1 MIYTKNGDGGY
12 TKNAKNYSYQKDNV
26 LFELLGTIDELS
38 ANLGLVKA
46 ASSSIIGEIADAYQH
61 ELIKLSGYIAGG
73 SEFDFASAVARTEQ
87 LIDTYSKRTV
97 LPKEFIVSGKTL
109 SGTYLD
115 IARTV
120 ARRAERIAVK
130 ANKIFMI
137 KKEDL
142 PYFNRISD
150 LFFVL
155 ARYEDQSAGADKGD
169 YIPHGNVKADNA
181 VNNENLNL
189 KSADA
194 LINKVIEKA
203 KETGVLAVCAVCDAG
218 GNLIALKR
226 DDDAFIA
233 SVKIAQD
240 KAYTAVSLKMPTYK
254 LENLTKP
261 GESLYGIQHQ
271 DNRIVVFGG
280 GVPLYQ
286 NGRIVG
292 GFGVSGGTLEQDTF
306 LGDYADKLY
315 NTRF

>member
-12 TKNAKNYSYQKDNV
+12 TRSAKNYSYQKDNV
-26 LFELLGTIDELS
+26 LFELLGTLDELS
-38 ANLGLVKA
+38 ANLGLAKTA
-46 ASSSIIGEIADAYQH
+46 ASSLVREITEAYQR

-73 SEFDFASAVARTEQ
+73 GEFDAASAVARTEQ
-87 LIDTYSKRTV
+87 LIDTYSKKIV
-97 LPKEFIVSGKTL
+97 LPKEFTVSGKTL
-109 SGTYLD
+109 SGTYFD

-130 ANKIFMI
+130 ASKIFMI

-150 LFFVL
+150 LLYVL
-155 ARYEDQSAGADKGD
+155 ARYEDQSAGAAVS
-169 YIPHGNVKADNA
+169 NTVQTAVNSENA
-181 VNNENLNL
+181 VNNDTLNL

-194 LINKVIEKA
+194 LAESVIKKA
-203 KETGVLAVCAVCDAG
+203 REMGVLAVCAVCDAG
-218 GNLIALKR
+218 GNLITLKR
-226 DDDAFIA
+226 DDDAYIA

-280 GVPLYQ
+280 GIPLYRD
-286 NGRIVG
+286 NRIVG

-306 LGDYADKLY
+306 LGDYADRLFNK
-315 NTRF
+315 RF